1 MKDKKIKTQAIAKPY
16 TLTSR
21 CKKERELQSF
31 LRSTQTQKRK
41 QEMLLLSKKKV
52 RRWLQLFENEKQP
65 TAGLLHLG
73 VFEFLKFTGKHLYQS
88 LFLITLQATGWLFPE
103 N

>member
-21 CKKERELQSF
+21 RKKQRELQSF

-41 QEMLLLSKKKV
+41 QEMLLLFIKN
-52 RRWLQLFENEKQP
+52 F
-65 TAGLLHLG
+65 LG
-73 VFEFLKFTGKHLYQS
+73 N
-88 LFLITLQATGWLFPE
+88 FP
-103 N
+103 